1 MSSLRGRVAVAAV
14 VAVAAAFLLSGVVV
28 VGTFALQFHTQQD
41 LQAPAEGSF
50 APDDT
55 GPPFDGDGAQFAGD
69 GPPPFIRALA
79 SRLAIVSLGVLVL
92 VGAVGFWLGGV
103 ALRPL
108 AALRVTAER
117 VASTRDLATRLPHG
131 DGPEEVDA
139 LAGSLNAML
148 ERLQRSTTQTEAT
161 LEASRRFA
169 AEAGHELRT
178 PLTSMRMNLDVLAR
192 SPSLTTDERAIMA
205 DITREQAR
213 LLALLEGLQQLAR
226 SDAAEAIPRERV
238 NLSEVV
244 DAAVANANARYPD
257 ATITLTG
264 PDEVVLNG
272 WPDGLRLL
280 VDNLLDNALRHG
292 RPNGQVDVA
301 LTAVDHAEAP
311 QRDQT
316 AARPTMVC
324 LTVDDDGPGIPADD
338 RQRVFQRFARGS
350 SQAPGSGLGLALVAQ
365 QATVHGGHAAI
376 DTAPRGGTRVTVHL
390 ASAEYATS

>member
-1 MSSLRGRVAVAAV
+1 MNSLRGRVAVAAV

-28 VGTFALQFHTQQD
+28 VGTFALQFHAQQD
-41 LQAPAEGSF
+41 RQAPADGSF

-55 GPPFDGDGAQFAGD
+55 GFPFGGDGAQFAGD

-148 ERLQRSTTQTEAT
+148 ERLQQSTTQTEAT

-213 LLALLEGLQQLAR
+213 LLALLDGLQQLAR

-244 DAAVANANARYPD
+244 DAAVAHANARYPD

-264 PDEVVLNG
+264 PDDVVLHG

-292 RPNGQVDVA
+292 RPNGQIDVA
-301 LTAVDHAEAP
+301 LTADDAEAP
-311 QRDQT
+311 QRNQT
-316 AARPTMVC
+316 ATRPTMVC

-365 QATVHGGHAAI
+365 QATAHGGHAAI